1 MMMISQL
8 RLFRYFGHPSGAGD
22 VAVESPGMDRLV
34 VKGGP
39 RLSGTVAIG
48 GAKNS
53 ALKVMAASLLADG
66 RTTVQNVPDIADC
79 RTMADVLERV
89 GVGVAR
95 RDHEIEIDATGA
107 LGMETP
113 YELVRRMRASILVLG
128 PLLARRGRAR
138 VAMPGGCNIGRR
150 KIDLHIR
157 GLQRMGVEFEYDHG
171 YLVGEATGGLRGAVV
186 SLDFPSVGATENLLM
201 AAVAARGT
209 TVIENAA
216 REPEIQDL
224 AGFLVAMGA
233 RIGGAGTPTIEIEGA
248 DEFRAVTHAVIPDR
262 IEAGTFAIAAS
273 VTGGDVLL
281 QGARSDHLDLVLAK
295 LDEVG
300 ARIIQEDDGVRVA
313 MEERPRA
320 VDLVTLPYPGFPTD
334 LQPPIMALLASAEGT
349 SIITENVFESR
360 FMFVDELNR
369 MGADIRTEGHHA
381 VIRGMDRLDAAPVR
395 ALDLRAGAAL
405 ILAALAADGVT
416 EIADVD
422 HVDRGY
428 EDIDAK
434 LTALGAEVSRQPSLS
449 PALA

>member
-1 MMMISQL
+1 
-8 RLFRYFGHPSGAGD
+8 
-22 VAVESPGMDRLV
+22 MDRLV
-34 VKGGP
+34 VTGGS
-39 RLSGTVAIG
+39 RLAGEVAVG

-53 ALKVMAASLLADG
+53 ALKVMAASLLAEG
-66 RTTVQNVPDIADC
+66 RTTLRNIPDIADC
-79 RTMADVLERV
+79 GTMAEVLERLGA
-89 GVGVAR
+89 GVSR
-95 RDHEIEIDATGA
+95 RDHAVEIDASGP

-128 PLLARRGRAR
+128 PILARRGAAR

-157 GLQRMGVEFEYDHG
+157 GLQRMGVEFSYDHG
-171 YLVGEATGGLRGAVV
+171 YLVGSVQGGLRGAVV

-201 AAVAARGT
+201 AAVGARGT

-224 AGFLVAMGA
+224 AAFLTAMGG
-233 RIGGAGTPTIEIEGA
+233 RIEGVGTPTIEIEGA
-248 DEFRAVTHAVIPDR
+248 DRFDAIDHTVIPDR
-262 IEAGTFAIAAS
+262 VEAGTFALAACA
-273 VTGGDVLL
+273 TRGEVLL
-281 QGARSDHLDLVLAK
+281 RGARTDHLDLVLAK
-295 LDEVG
+295 LEEAG
-300 ARIIQEDDGVRVA
+300 ARVTAQDEGVRVGMDGRA
-313 MEERPRA
+313 GA

-334 LQPPIMALLASAEGT
+334 LQPPMMAVLATASGT

-381 VIRGMDRLDAAPVR
+381 VVRGMDRLEGAPVR

-416 EIADVD
+416 EIADIG

-428 EDIDAK
+428 ENIDAK
-434 LTALGAEVSRQPSLS
+434 LSALGAEVSRQPSLS

>member
-1 MMMISQL
+1 
-8 RLFRYFGHPSGAGD
+8 
-22 VAVESPGMDRLV
+22 MDRLV
-34 VKGGP
+34 VTGGM
-39 RLSGTVAIG
+39 RLRGSVAVG

-53 ALKVMAASLLADG
+53 ALKIMAASLLAEG
-66 RTTVQNVPDIADC
+66 RSRILNVPDISDC
-79 RTMADVLERV
+79 RTMTEVVERLGAAV
-89 GVGVAR
+89 VR
-95 RDHEIEIDATGA
+95 RDHEVEIDATGA
-107 LGMETP
+107 LGHETP

-128 PLLARRGRAR
+128 PLLARGGRAR

-157 GLQRMGVEFEYDHG
+157 GLQRLGAEFSYDHG
-171 YLVGEATGGLRGAVV
+171 YLIGEVANGLRGAVV

-201 AAVAARGT
+201 AAVAANGT

-224 AGFLVAMGA
+224 AAFLAAMGA
-233 RIGGAGTPTIEIEGA
+233 RIDGVGTPTIEIEGIDRFTPA
-248 DEFRAVTHAVIPDR
+248 TYRVIPDR
-262 IEAGTFAIAAS
+262 IEAATFAIAAC

-281 QGARSDHLDLVLAK
+281 EGARADHLDLVLAK
-295 LDEVG
+295 LEEVG
-300 ARIIQEDDGVRVA
+300 ARIAAEEAGVRVS
-313 MEERPRA
+313 MGERPRA

-334 LQPPIMALLASAEGT
+334 LQPPILALLASADGT

-381 VIRGMDRLDAAPVR
+381 VVRGVPRLEAAPVR

-405 ILAALAADGVT
+405 ILASLGADGVT
-416 EIADVD
+416 EIADVG

-434 LTALGAEVSRQPSLS
+434 LSALGAEVSRQPSLS